1 MWVFCSCSVVVVFMI
16 IVCNLILAV
25 SLFHFGHTE
34 AEAFGD
40 CLLGSAR
47 GRKPFYHLQYME
59 HLDSQLFFFFLR
71 LAFDTLIQLSN
82 LFLGTTLF
90 ESGREWGFI
99 LVIAAAYF
107 EGENLKSM
115 NSAPSRN
122 WLLMAA
128 VGRKS
133 GTQNQWRSFISLHPS
148 MC

>member
-1 MWVFCSCSVVVVFMI
+1 MWGFCSCSLVVVFFMI
-16 IVCNLILAV
+16 VVCNLMLAV

-59 HLDSQLFFFFLR
+59 HLDSQLVFLR

-115 NSAPSRN
+115 NSTSSRN

>member
-1 MWVFCSCSVVVVFMI
+1 MGTAFWAVLGGGSHSIIYSTWNIWTASCF
-16 IVCNLILAV
+16 
-25 SLFHFGHTE
+25 
-34 AEAFGD
+34 
-40 CLLGSAR
+40 
-47 GRKPFYHLQYME
+47 
-59 HLDSQLFFFFLR
+59 FFFFLR

-133 GTQNQWRSFISLHPS
+133 GT
-148 MC
+148 